1 MPVTQTIQMVI
12 NTLNTIE
19 VRGESNLG
27 SLLGSIQALNGVLR
41 TLSKEAEVKTDGNEA
56 NQ

>member
-19 VRGESNLG
+19 VHGESNLG

-41 TLSKEAEVKTDGNEA
+41 TLSKEAEVKTDGNETA
-56 NQ
+56 